1 MDLLGWATINKE
13 ALKILYGLII
23 TIICLIIVLRTHKLY
38 RISLHQ
44 GIRYFRN
51 AFFFYGIGFFAKYVL
66 ESLAFI
72 FQMDVIFIQIIS
84 ILFKF
89 FLVMAGF
96 FLLYSLLWKKIE
108 ASREDYPS
116 SLFHPKISI
125 FYFMTIIVV
134 ILDHVWLTHF
144 FTFISQIIVFTL
156 ASVISLVNYQ
166 KNPQRQFLK
175 FYFIAMVLSLIAWL
189 LNAFIALYFQLNS
202 VISISIFLINTFIF
216 LLFLYGVVK
225 FTNK

>member
-1 MDLLGWATINKE
+1 MDLLAWAIINKE

-23 TIICLIIVLRTHKLY
+23 TLICFIIVLRTHKLY
-38 RISLHQ
+38 RISLHK

-72 FQMDVIFIQIIS
+72 FRMDTVVTQIIS

-96 FLLYSLLWKKIE
+96 FLVYSLLWKKIE
-108 ASREDYPS
+108 TSKDDYSS
-116 SLFHPKISI
+116 SLLNLKISI
-125 FYFMTIIVV
+125 FYTMAIIIV
-134 ILDHVWLTHF
+134 ILDSVWLTHF
-144 FTFISQIIVFTL
+144 FTFASQIIVFAL
-156 ASVISLVNYQ
+156 ASIISLVNYQ
-166 KNPQRQFLK
+166 RNPQRQFLK
-175 FYFIAMVLSLIAWL
+175 FYFIAMVLSLIAWI